1 MSDFDELFTI
11 KIAMPGYSSPLS
23 TKYLS
28 HLLTKSK
35 FKLLNYTPNKIIF

>member
-11 KIAMPGYSSPLS
+11 KIAMPGRSSPLS

-28 HLLTKSK
+28 HLLMKSK
-35 FKLLNYTPNKIIF
+35 SKLLNHSPNKIIF